1 MVVTLGLASGTLCE
15 HQWPSSIDSIWKKVF
30 PMFQHT
36 ARVRKCE
43 TMGCALDQ
51 LHKPYKEREFLN
63 FTSSFKPWI
72 GFSSSLFTF
81 NKAAS
86 AENLSVQSSSTEQA
100 PRQLTEVSSWRQWSG
115 ARTRRSSVRQKD
127 QAALRRHMRTI
138 YLTLTAGLSA
148 FQ

>member
-115 ARTRRSSVRQKD
+115 ARCLLFLFLFSL
-127 QAALRRHMRTI
+127 AL
-138 YLTLTAGLSA
+138 
-148 FQ
+148 FQSNQSDINSLPR